1 MRALMGWDPFR
12 HGWDP
17 LRHIFPITG
26 LAHIGQ
32 SEFTPQ
38 FEVKETRDSYIFKAD
53 LPGVND
59 EDVDI
64 SMTGNRLTISGSRE
78 SEQRDEGDNYF
89 VFERSSGTF
98 SRSFTLP
105 EGVDTDQVKA
115 DLRRGVLTVEVPK
128 KPENQPKKISL
139 RGVVDRVKGALGS
152 ESKDKP
158 SS

>member
-17 LRHIFPITG
+17 LRHIFPFTG

-78 SEQRDEGDNYF
+78 QEQRNEGDNYF